1 MERNEIAGWTAA
13 VIGGVSCI
21 AIGLS
26 HVFKADQPLPLSPD
40 ERDEAKAL
48 QIEMD
53 LQTLSTSTL
62 TTTNLEATGASQ
74 NPSYITNS
82 QTGADYKIVPD
93 PENKGRQCIEK
104 GYYTPE
110 SPNTLVGMTV
120 ALGPNS
126 SSYIDITGGVIY
138 DSSKNVIGY
147 FGQEKLIEFEDLTAP
162 AYPDAVACANN

>member
-1 MERNEIAGWTAA
+1 MERNERAMWTA
-13 VIGGVSCI
+13 VIIGGLACGGI
-21 AIGLS
+21 ALNS
-26 HVFKADQPLPLSPD
+26 VLNMDKSTPLSPD
-40 ERDEAKAL
+40 ERGEANAL
-48 QIEMD
+48 QAETS
-53 LQTLSTSTL
+53 LQPLLTPTLAI
-62 TTTNLEATGASQ
+62 TNLQATDASQ

-104 GYYTPE
+104 GYYTSE

-120 ALGPNS
+120 VLGPNS

-138 DSSKNVIGY
+138 DSSNNVIGY